1 MSDGA
6 DKVTT
11 ETTKS
16 AFVHFVMLELKT
28 LHKFIWGL
36 VALKWQGVDV
46 RTRVYMSQQVPF

>member
-1 MSDGA
+1 MSGEA

-11 ETTKS
+11 KTTKS